1 MKKIVFVFFTLYSIG
16 LSFAQVGRDIG
27 EAFDNTF
34 GGIEWL
40 RENFS
45 LDITHNSLVGETSGV
60 KQSWTS
66 IAYNFGVMMN
76 WDIIYR
82 RTTKFTIGYGLR
94 LGNNIFR
101 NDGSFN
107 FFDSINATRFQIYN
121 GETVRKSY
129 KVVMRFIEIPIEFR
143 WRSYVSGLGIT
154 RFTLGGVLGFRTRFF
169 EKSRFENT
177 TFEQPNFPD
186 VNRVRFGVFGRIG
199 LRRIGLFAGYYF
211 TPLFQNPSSSKLNV
225 LSIGLNFS
233 I

>member
-1 MKKIVFVFFTLYSIG
+1 MKKFLYVFLIILSVN
-16 LSFAQVGRDIG
+16 LSFSQVGRDIE
-27 EAFDNTF
+27 EAYNNTF
-34 GGIEWL
+34 GGIEWF

-45 LDITHNSLVGETSGV
+45 LDVTYNSLVGEKSGV

-66 IAYNFGVMMN
+66 IGYNFGLMMN

-94 LGNNIFR
+94 FANNVFR
-101 NDGSFN
+101 NDGSLDFS
-107 FFDSINATRFQIYN
+107 DSLNATRFQIYN
-121 GETVRKSY
+121 GEAARKSY
-129 KVVMRFIEIPIEFR
+129 KIVMRFVELPIEFR

-211 TPLFQNPSSSKLNV
+211 TPVFQNPSSSKLNV
-225 LSIGLNFS
+225 LSIGINFA